1 MAKLWQIAFENSII
15 WGQHRPIIGH
25 SILPG
30 AHLSIIQGT
39 QKLAVQQPEKPS
51 TAIGCL
57 SNICLVNKL
66 VYCLICTYT
75 AHYDLVVVDAVC
87 RFQMICLSASCSLSI
102 GAYSRVVPKKFP
114 WLLCVWLI
122 AQFTSFVFVRAVLGC
137 ISLAALASATDFSPS
152 SVRDGHQVRGG
163 AKVFVS
169 SEFFLWLARD
179 GEALGLGSVA
189 LPFHN
194 TANSFSLGI
203 FHYYRSD
210 TAVSSL
216 SNRTSR
222 KMPMLE
228 IALCDSVRFSFNVF
242 ELCKCLCCCGVLLLL
257 MMRVVKATY
266 TQNYWC
272 SHSTDTDS
280 ARVYVTDL
288 VDKKIN
294 KK

>member
-1 MAKLWQIAFENSII
+1 
-15 WGQHRPIIGH
+15 
-25 SILPG
+25 
-30 AHLSIIQGT
+30 
-39 QKLAVQQPEKPS
+39 
-51 TAIGCL
+51 
-57 SNICLVNKL
+57 
-66 VYCLICTYT
+66 
-75 AHYDLVVVDAVC
+75 
-87 RFQMICLSASCSLSI
+87 MI
-102 GAYSRVVPKKFP
+102 
-114 WLLCVWLI
+114 WLLSTPFAVSKWFAYRPLVPCRLAPIHV
-122 AQFTSFVFVRAVLGC
+122 SFRRNSHDSCACGSSHNSHRSSSFEPYWVA

-194 TANSFSLGI
+194 TANSSSLGI